1 MLKALAT
8 AVIRAHS
15 LLGSEEVDKSV
26 QEAVMAYNEVDKSV
40 QEAVMAY
47 NSDVSGDSGVS
58 PAQAAIGKQPRYEG
72 DVLGNFAHR
81 VVSHGILEERPGLAR
96 QVAMRETAKLAMV
109 RLHFSKGIQRAEVAR
124 SRGPTFEQELTPGMI
139 VYYFR
144 HTKYNNKTS
153 QSKRKLSLKRWHG
166 PGLLVAMEGDLNGFI
181 SHRGQLTKVAREHIR
196 PASTMEQIASEVWGD
211 AVKEVVE
218 AAIHDMTL
226 RGMDDKI
233 ADGARTPGGRPQAE
247 APSTPASAPIQPAVL
262 EPAVV
267 AQPLTPQEIANALQ
281 PASQSQADLSR
292 RTSLLSMPVQR
303 GTPAPG
309 TPIGDLV
316 RGGSMSSRMAE
327 AVGRLAEADPEDVGP
342 EASRKRPPDVQVEE
356 LQANQPAFE
365 TRVRAGP
372 VAPEAAAPY
381 DALLTSVLN

>member
-1 MLKALAT
+1 M
-8 AVIRAHS
+8 
-15 LLGSEEVDKSV
+15 
-26 QEAVMAYNEVDKSV
+26 
-40 QEAVMAY
+40 
-47 NSDVSGDSGVS
+47 
-58 PAQAAIGKQPRYEG
+58 
-72 DVLGNFAHR
+72 
-81 VVSHGILEERPGLAR
+81 
-96 QVAMRETAKLAMV
+96 
-109 RLHFSKGIQRAEVAR
+109 
-124 SRGPTFEQELTPGMI
+124 
-139 VYYFR
+139 
-144 HTKYNNKTS
+144 
-153 QSKRKLSLKRWHG
+153 
-166 PGLLVAMEGDLNGFI
+166 LVAMEGDLNGFI

-309 TPIGDLV
+309 TPHW
-316 RGGSMSSRMAE
+316 
-327 AVGRLAEADPEDVGP
+327 
-342 EASRKRPPDVQVEE
+342 
-356 LQANQPAFE
+356 
-365 TRVRAGP
+365 
-372 VAPEAAAPY
+372 
-381 DALLTSVLN
+381 